1 MDRPQQ
7 VYKMCPPKTNKE
19 TDQCQKWISPKSD
32 AFGALQSIVFCK
44 NTSKDLTHHTQFC
57 HTGVSEVYHALY
69 NKWAPK
75 RQHFA
80 YVGML
85 TKSQLAVV
93 DFNEGISLEQ
103 ATTERGDKRFN
114 VTLFKVTK
122 QWSAEPIKEK
132 KDLGYLH
139 RMVKKTIKSA
149 AKNEN
154 FNDLVIPK
162 LPKNIAG
169 VPKPDKAFVI
179 ENQKSRFGK

>member
-1 MDRPQQ
+1 
-7 VYKMCPPKTNKE
+7 
-19 TDQCQKWISPKSD
+19 
-32 AFGALQSIVFCK
+32 
-44 NTSKDLTHHTQFC
+44 
-57 HTGVSEVYHALY
+57 
-69 NKWAPK
+69 
-75 RQHFA
+75 
-80 YVGML
+80 ML

-114 VTLFKVTK
+114 VTFFKVTK

-169 VPKPDKAFVI
+169 VPKPDWKVNFHFLIVYI
-179 ENQKSRFGK
+179 FYIYLKVVRKKMIIQKL

>member
-1 MDRPQQ
+1 
-7 VYKMCPPKTNKE
+7 
-19 TDQCQKWISPKSD
+19 
-32 AFGALQSIVFCK
+32 
-44 NTSKDLTHHTQFC
+44 
-57 HTGVSEVYHALY
+57 
-69 NKWAPK
+69 
-75 RQHFA
+75 
-80 YVGML
+80 ML

-114 VTLFKVTK
+114 VTFFKVTK

-139 RMVKKTIKSA
+139 PMVKKTIKSA

-162 LPKNIAG
+162 LPKISLESQNLTKLLLLRTKNQDLESEFSFFNCIYFLHLPKSSTKKNDNSKTIKLILFSFQMHNI
-169 VPKPDKAFVI
+169 VPISFWIKFSYFP
-179 ENQKSRFGK
+179 